1 MHIFAMEEQKKTF
14 GDQIATERSEE
25 PTLTDRL
32 NKKLLQ
38 SFLNRLDEGSFQVRL
53 NSATESQE
61 SEETSSF
68 DEQEGN

>member
-1 MHIFAMEEQKKTF
+1 MEEQNKALSHEV
-14 GDQIATERSEE
+14 ATERSEE

-38 SFLNRLDEGSFQVRL
+38 SFLNRLDEGSFKVQQ
-53 NSATESQE
+53 NSTTESQE
-61 SEETSSF
+61 SDETSSF

>member
-1 MHIFAMEEQKKTF
+1 MHTLVMEEQKTLS
-14 GDQIATERSEE
+14 DQVATERNEE

-38 SFLNRLDEGSFQVRL
+38 SFLNRLDEGSFKVQP

>member
-1 MHIFAMEEQKKTF
+1 MHTLVMEEQKTLC
-14 GDQIATERSEE
+14 DQVATERSEE

-38 SFLNRLDEGSFQVRL
+38 SFLNRLDEGSFKVQL